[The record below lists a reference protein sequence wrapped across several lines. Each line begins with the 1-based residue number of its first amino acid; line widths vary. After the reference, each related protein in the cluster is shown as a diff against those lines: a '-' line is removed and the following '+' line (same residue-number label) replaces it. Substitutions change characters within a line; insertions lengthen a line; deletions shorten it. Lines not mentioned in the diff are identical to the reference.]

1 MLGAA
6 APNGEGTTTT
16 SAAPPTAQ
24 PTPPVTTAAPTPAV
38 EGAYVLSVEPDG
50 AAAAAG
56 VKESDIVVAVD
67 DVSVSSMNALV
78 LLVRERKAG
87 SDVRLMVVRAGER
100 IELVAVLQAR
110 QNS

>member
-1 MLGAA
+1 MPDGT
-6 APNGEGTTTT
+6 GTTTT

-24 PTPPVTTAAPTPAV
+24 PAPPVTTAAPAPVV
-38 EGAYVLSVEPDG
+38 EGAYVLSVDPDG

-56 VKESDIVVAVD
+56 VQEGDIVVAVD

-87 SDVRLMVVRAGER
+87 NDVRLTVVREGER

-110 QNS
+110 QSS

>member
-1 MLGAA
+1 
-6 APNGEGTTTT
+6 
-16 SAAPPTAQ
+16 
-24 PTPPVTTAAPTPAV
+24 
-38 EGAYVLSVEPDG
+38 
-50 AAAAAG
+50 
-56 VKESDIVVAVD
+56 
-67 DVSVSSMNALV
+67 MNALV